1 MVDTTSII
9 SNELLERIT
18 LEHSYL
24 LLDNRN
30 PRFYG
35 EELNKDYIGGL
46 EVSDPRLQEYL
57 RQTIYNKYN
66 VQDLVSSI
74 VEIGFLRLDPIIV
87 APEGEYYRVVEG
99 NRRLS
104 AIKTIHGDIRRKTL
118 SVSDDVYKSITE
130 IEVVNLK
137 EGYDESLVWMLQG
150 IRHVSGIRDWGPFQQ
165 AELIKTLYNSRGMT
179 YKQIGAVIGLSPARV
194 STILKAYCGVTQMM
208 ENPDW
213 SQYATPNL
221 FSHFEQAYVR
231 APIRDWLCWDKET
244 SKFMNSEGLELF
256 YNWIVNDAPSIPR
269 DKLKSRDVRDKLP
282 FVLENEEA
290 RELMLSDEVSIDEA
304 YSALP
309 TNKKVKT
316 KLSKITEDLT
326 AHLNDMKHFPKLS
339 QKEKTALIELRNQIN
354 ELL

>member
-1 MVDTTSII
+1 VDTTCLV

-18 LEHSYL
+18 LNHSYL

-35 EELNKDYIGGL
+35 EELNKDYIREL
-46 EVSDPRLQEYL
+46 NVSDPRLQEYL

-87 APEGEYYRVVEG
+87 APEGDYYRVVEG

-179 YKQIGAVIGLSPARV
+179 YQQIGAVIGLSPARV
-194 STILKAYCGVTQMM
+194 STILKAYCGVIQMM
-208 ENPDW
+208 EHEKW

-231 APIRDWLCWDKET
+231 APIRDWLGWDKDA

-256 YNWIVNDAPSIPR
+256 YNWIVNDDPSIPR
-269 DKLKSRDVRDKLP
+269 EKLKSRDIRDKLP
-282 FVLENEEA
+282 LVLENEEA

-304 YSALP
+304 YSSLP
-309 TNKKVKT
+309 NKNKEKK
-316 KLSKITEDLT
+316 KLEKITDDLKSY
-326 AHLNDMKHFPKLS
+326 LIDIKHSHKLS
-339 QKEKTALIELRNQIN
+339 QKEKKALIELKNQII

>member
-1 MVDTTSII
+1 MDTKSII
-9 SNELLERIT
+9 SNELLERVT
-18 LEHSYL
+18 VGHDCL

-35 EELNKDYIGGL
+35 EELNKDFINGL

-57 RQTIYNKYN
+57 RQTIFNKYN

-74 VEIGFLRLDPIIV
+74 VEVGFLRLDPIIV
-87 APEGEYYRVVEG
+87 VPEGDLYRVVEG

-104 AIKTIHGDIRRKTL
+104 AIKTIHGDIKRKTI
-118 SVSDDVYKSITE
+118 SVSSDVYESISE

-165 AELIKTLYNSRGMT
+165 AELIKALYNSRGMT
-179 YKQIGAVIGLSPARV
+179 YKQIGSIIGLSPARV

-208 ENPDW
+208 ESEDW
-213 SQYATPNL
+213 SQYATPDL

-231 APIRDWLCWDKET
+231 APIRDWLGWDKET
-244 SKFMNSEGLELF
+244 SQFMNSEGLELF
-256 YNWIVNDAPSIPR
+256 YNWIVNDDASIPR
-269 DKLKSRDVRDKLP
+269 EKLKSRDVRDKLP
-282 FVLENEEA
+282 FVLENQEA

-304 YSALP
+304 YSILL

-316 KLSKITEDLT
+316 KLSKITDDLT
-326 AHLNDMKHFPKLS
+326 ACLEEMRHSSSFS
-339 QKEKTALIELRNQIN
+339 QKEKKALIELRDKIN